1 LFTYFWYWTGAGCPA
16 RRRRRN
22 YDLAVSDVRAAAP
35 EVAVVGSA
43 NLDLVVE
50 VETVP
55 VAGETVLGGDLRRI
69 PGGKGANQAVAAARL
84 GRRVAMVGRVGGDDA
99 GAMLRSAMDSA
110 GVDTTCLLTDEETP
124 SGTALIAVGADGD
137 NAIVVSPGANGRLS
151 PADVESAAAVLAG
164 AKVVL
169 LQLEVPL
176 EAVAAAVRCAR
187 GTVVLNPAPAPA
199 ARLPPDL
206 LDGVDVIVP
215 NQTELATMAG
225 HAGLS
230 PIGGVDPE
238 TALALARGLPV
249 AAAVVTLGAAGA
261 TVVTPADAT
270 HVPAPAVAP
279 VDTTAAGDAFC
290 GALAD
295 ALVDD
300 ASLVEATE
308 WAVRV
313 GAVATLRHGAQPSL
327 PTRDDV
333 EHLLGA

>member
-1 LFTYFWYWTGAGCPA
+1 M
-16 RRRRRN
+16 
-22 YDLAVSDVRAAAP
+22 
-35 EVAVVGSA
+35 GSA
-43 NLDLVVE
+43 NLDLVVD
-50 VETVP
+50 VARVP

-84 GRRVAMVGRVGGDDA
+84 GRRVAMVGRVGDDDA
-99 GAMLRSAMDSA
+99 GAMLRAAMDSA
-110 GVDTTCLLTDEETP
+110 GVDTTCLLETEGTP

-137 NAIVVSPGANGRLS
+137 NAIVVSPSANGHLS
-151 PADVESAAAVLAG
+151 SADVEGAAGVLSAAD
-164 AKVVL
+164 VVL

-176 EAVAAAVRCAR
+176 EAVSAAVRCAG

-199 ARLPPDL
+199 TMLSQDL
-206 LDGVDVIVP
+206 LDGVDVVVP

-230 PIGGVDPE
+230 PIGDVDPE
-238 TALALARGLPV
+238 TAVALARGLPI

-261 TVVTPADAT
+261 IVVTPTDAT
-270 HVPAPAVAP
+270 HVPAPAVLP

-295 ALVDD
+295 ALVGGAD
-300 ASLVEATE
+300 LVGATK

-313 GAVATLRHGAQPSL
+313 GAAATLRHGAQPSL
-327 PTRDDV
+327 PTRNEVDQ
-333 EHLLGA
+333 LTPSL

>member
-1 LFTYFWYWTGAGCPA
+1 MADDPRSG
-16 RRRRRN
+16 
-22 YDLAVSDVRAAAP
+22 P

-50 VETVP
+50 VETIP

-84 GRRVAMVGRVGGDDA
+84 GRRVAMIGRVGDDDA
-99 GAMLRSAMDSA
+99 GRTLRSAMDLAS
-110 GVDTTCLLTDEETP
+110 VDTSRLLATEGTP

-151 PADVESAAAVLAG
+151 SADVEGAAGVLAAAD
-164 AKVVL
+164 VVL

-176 EAVAAAVRCAR
+176 EAVSAAVRCAS

-199 ARLPPDL
+199 SMLSLDL

-230 PIGGVDPE
+230 PIGDVDPE
-238 TALALARGLPV
+238 TAVALARGLPV

-261 TVVTPADAT
+261 MVVTPADAT
-270 HVPAPAVAP
+270 HVTAPAVVP

-295 ALVDD
+295 ALVGGAD
-300 ASLVEATE
+300 LVAATE

-313 GAVATLRHGAQPSL
+313 GAAATLRQGAQPSL
-327 PTRDDV
+327 PTRSEV
-333 EHLLGA
+333 GHLLGA

>member
-1 LFTYFWYWTGAGCPA
+1 MAGTREA
-16 RRRRRN
+16 G
-22 YDLAVSDVRAAAP
+22 P
-35 EVAVVGSA
+35 EIVVAGSA

-84 GRRVAMVGRVGGDDA
+84 GRRVTMIGRVGDDDA
-99 GAMLRSAMDSA
+99 GTVLRSAMESA
-110 GVDTTCLLTDEETP
+110 GVDATYLLATEGTP

-137 NAIVVSPGANGRLS
+137 NAIVVSPGANGRLTAVDVEAAADALS
-151 PADVESAAAVLAG
+151 AADVVL
-164 AKVVL
+164 V
-169 LQLEVPL
+169 QLEVPL
-176 EAVAAAVRCAR
+176 EAVSAAVRCAQ

-199 ARLPPDL
+199 AALPPDL

-225 HAGLS
+225 YAGLS

-238 TALALARGLPV
+238 TAVALARGLPV
-249 AAAVVTLGAAGA
+249 AASVVTLGAAGA
-261 TVVTPADAT
+261 MVVTPTDAI
-270 HVPAPAVAP
+270 HVPAPAVVP

-295 ALVDD
+295 ALVGGAD
-300 ASLVEATE
+300 LVGAAE

-313 GAVATLRHGAQPSL
+313 GAAATLRHGAQPSL
-327 PTRDDV
+327 PTRADI
-333 EHLLGA
+333 EHLLSA

>member
-1 LFTYFWYWTGAGCPA
+1 MADDPRSG
-16 RRRRRN
+16 
-22 YDLAVSDVRAAAP
+22 P

-50 VETVP
+50 VETIP
-55 VAGETVLGGDLRRI
+55 VAGETVLGGDLRLI

-84 GRRVAMVGRVGGDDA
+84 GRRVAMIGRVGDDDA
-99 GAMLRSAMDSA
+99 GRRLRSAIDAA
-110 GVDTTCLLTDEETP
+110 GVDTASLLTAGGAP

-151 PADVESAAAVLAG
+151 SADVEGAAGVLAAAD
-164 AKVVL
+164 VVL

-176 EAVAAAVRCAR
+176 EAVSTAVRRAG
-187 GTVVLNPAPAPA
+187 GTVVLNPAPAPVSM
-199 ARLPPDL
+199 LSLDL

-230 PIGGVDPE
+230 PIGDVDPE
-238 TALALARGLPV
+238 TAVALARGLPV

-261 TVVTPADAT
+261 IVVTPTDAT
-270 HVPAPAVAP
+270 HVPAPAVMP

-295 ALVDD
+295 ALVGGAD
-300 ASLVEATE
+300 LVAATE

-313 GAVATLRHGAQPSL
+313 GAAATLRQGAQPSL
-327 PTRDDV
+327 PTPAEV
-333 EHLLGA
+333 ESLLST

>member
-1 LFTYFWYWTGAGCPA
+1 MAGDP
-16 RRRRRN
+16 
-22 YDLAVSDVRAAAP
+22 RAGP
-35 EVAVVGSA
+35 EVVVVGSA

-84 GRRVAMVGRVGGDDA
+84 GRRVAMVGRVGDDDA
-99 GAMLRSAMDSA
+99 GSMLRAAMDSA
-110 GVDTTCLLTDEETP
+110 GVDTASLLATDDTP
-124 SGTALIAVGADGD
+124 SGTALISVGADGD

-151 PADVESAAAVLAG
+151 SADVESAAGVLGTA
-164 AKVVL
+164 AVVL

-176 EAVAAAVRCAR
+176 EAVSAAVRCAR

-199 ARLPPDL
+199 GTLPAQL
-206 LDGVDVIVP
+206 LDRVDVIVP

-225 HAGLS
+225 HEGLS
-230 PIGGVDPE
+230 PIGGVDPD
-238 TALALARGLPV
+238 TAVALARGLPV

-261 TVVTPADAT
+261 MVVTPTDAT
-270 HVPAPAVAP
+270 HVPAPAVVP

-295 ALVDD
+295 ALVGGAD
-300 ASLVEATE
+300 LVGATK

-313 GAVATLRHGAQPSL
+313 GAAATLRHGAQPSL
-327 PTRDDV
+327 PTADEV
-333 EHLLGA
+333 EPLLTT

>member
-1 LFTYFWYWTGAGCPA
+1 M
-16 RRRRRN
+16 
-22 YDLAVSDVRAAAP
+22 
-35 EVAVVGSA
+35 GSA

-50 VETVP
+50 VETIP
-55 VAGETVLGGDLRRI
+55 VAGETVLGGDLRLI

-84 GRRVAMVGRVGGDDA
+84 GRRVAMIGRVGDDDA
-99 GAMLRSAMDSA
+99 GRTLRSAMDSA
-110 GVDTTCLLTDEETP
+110 GVDTTSLLTTEGAP

-137 NAIVVSPGANGRLS
+137 NAIVVSPGANGHLS
-151 PADVESAAAVLAG
+151 SADVEGATGVLAAAD
-164 AKVVL
+164 VVL

-176 EAVAAAVRCAR
+176 GAVSAAVRGAG

-199 ARLPPDL
+199 SMLPPDL
-206 LDGVDVIVP
+206 LDRVDVIVP

-230 PIGGVDPE
+230 PIGEVDPE
-238 TALALARGLPV
+238 TAVALARGLPI

-261 TVVTPADAT
+261 IVVTPTDAT
-270 HVPAPAVAP
+270 HLPAPAVMP

-295 ALVDD
+295 ALVGGAD
-300 ASLVEATE
+300 LVAATE

-313 GAVATLRHGAQPSL
+313 GAAATLRQGAQPSL
-327 PTRDDV
+327 PTRSEV
-333 EHLLGA
+333 GHLLGA

>member
-1 LFTYFWYWTGAGCPA
+1 M
-16 RRRRRN
+16 
-22 YDLAVSDVRAAAP
+22 
-35 EVAVVGSA
+35 GSA

-50 VETVP
+50 VERVP

-84 GRRVAMVGRVGGDDA
+84 GRRVAMVGRVGDDDA
-99 GAMLRSAMDSA
+99 GAVLRAAMDSA
-110 GVDTTCLLTDEETP
+110 GVDTSGLLATEDTP

-137 NAIVVSPGANGRLS
+137 NAIVVSPGGNGRLS
-151 PADVESAAAVLAG
+151 SADVEGAAGVLG
-164 AKVVL
+164 AAEVVL

-176 EAVAAAVRCAR
+176 GAVSAAVRCAR
-187 GTVVLNPAPAPA
+187 GTVVLNPAPAPGA
-199 ARLPPDL
+199 ELPSDL

-215 NQTELATMAG
+215 NQTELATLAG

-230 PIGGVDPE
+230 HIGEVDPD
-238 TALALARGLPV
+238 TAVALARGLPV
-249 AAAVVTLGAAGA
+249 AAVVVTLGAAGA
-261 TVVTPADAT
+261 MVVTPAEAT

-295 ALVDD
+295 ALVAGAD
-300 ASLVEATE
+300 LVAAAE

-313 GAVATLRHGAQPSL
+313 GAAATLRHGAQPSL
-327 PTRDDV
+327 PTRPEVDR
-333 EHLLGA
+333 LLGG

>member
-1 LFTYFWYWTGAGCPA
+1 MADDPRSG
-16 RRRRRN
+16 
-22 YDLAVSDVRAAAP
+22 P

-50 VETVP
+50 VETIP
-55 VAGETVLGGDLRRI
+55 VAGETVLGGDLRLI

-84 GRRVAMVGRVGGDDA
+84 GRRVAMIGRVGDDDA
-99 GAMLRSAMDSA
+99 GRTLRSAMDSA
-110 GVDTTCLLTDEETP
+110 GVDTACLLTTEGAP
-124 SGTALIAVGADGD
+124 SGTALISVGADGD
-137 NAIVVSPGANGRLS
+137 NAIVVSPGANGRVNS
-151 PADVESAAAVLAG
+151 ADVEGAAGVLAAAD
-164 AKVVL
+164 VVL

-176 EAVAAAVRCAR
+176 EAVAAAVRCAS

-199 ARLPPDL
+199 SMLSLDL

-230 PIGGVDPE
+230 PIGDVDPE
-238 TALALARGLPV
+238 TAVALARGLPV

-261 TVVTPADAT
+261 MVVTPADAT
-270 HVPAPAVAP
+270 HVTAPAVVP

-295 ALVDD
+295 ALVGGADLM
-300 ASLVEATE
+300 AATE

-313 GAVATLRHGAQPSL
+313 GAAATLRQGAQPSL
-327 PTRDDV
+327 PTRSEV
-333 EHLLGA
+333 GHLLGA

>member
-1 LFTYFWYWTGAGCPA
+1 MAAIADDEVAG
-16 RRRRRN
+16 
-22 YDLAVSDVRAAAP
+22 P

-43 NLDLVVE
+43 NLDQVVE

-55 VAGETVLGGDLRRI
+55 VAGETVMGGDLRLI

-84 GRRVAMVGRVGGDDA
+84 GRQVAMVGRVGEDDA
-99 GAMLRSAMDSA
+99 GTMLRSAMDSA
-110 GVDTTCLLTDEETP
+110 GVDTKCLLATEGTP

-151 PADVESAAAVLAG
+151 AADVEGAADVLAAAEA
-164 AKVVL
+164 VL

-199 ARLPPDL
+199 ALLPSDL
-206 LDGVDVIVP
+206 LDGVDVVVP

-238 TALALARGLPV
+238 TAVALARGLPA

-261 TVVTPADAT
+261 MVVTPTDAS
-270 HVPAPAVAP
+270 HVPAPTVLP

-295 ALVDD
+295 ALVGGAD
-300 ASLVEATE
+300 LVEATK

-313 GAVATLRHGAQPSL
+313 GAATTLRHGAQPSL
-327 PTRDDV
+327 PTRADI
-333 EHLLGA
+333 EYLLGS

>member
-1 LFTYFWYWTGAGCPA
+1 MAGDP
-16 RRRRRN
+16 
-22 YDLAVSDVRAAAP
+22 P
-35 EVAVVGSA
+35 ERPQVAVVGSA

-50 VETVP
+50 VATIPVP
-55 VAGETVLGGDLRRI
+55 GETVLGGDLRRI

-84 GRRVAMVGRVGGDDA
+84 GRRVAMIGRVGDDDA
-99 GAMLRSAMDSA
+99 GTTLREALASA
-110 GVDTTCLLTDEETP
+110 GVDTASLRTTPGTP

-137 NAIVVSPGANGRLS
+137 NAIVVSPGANGRVS
-151 PADVESAAAVLAG
+151 SDDVASAAPLLG
-164 AKVVL
+164 AAAVVL

-176 EAVAAAVRCAR
+176 EAVAAAVRHAR

-199 ARLPPDL
+199 AMLPAEL

-230 PIGGVDPE
+230 PIGDVDPE
-238 TALALARGLPV
+238 TAVALARGLPV

-261 TVVTPADAT
+261 MVVTPTDAT
-270 HVPAPAVAP
+270 HVPAPAVVP

-295 ALVDD
+295 ALVGGAD
-300 ASLVEATE
+300 LVGAAR

-313 GAVATLRHGAQPSL
+313 GAAATLRHGAQPSL
-327 PTRDDV
+327 PTRADI
-333 EHLLGA
+333 EHLLGG

>member
-1 LFTYFWYWTGAGCPA
+1 M
-16 RRRRRN
+16 
-22 YDLAVSDVRAAAP
+22 
-35 EVAVVGSA
+35 GSA

-50 VETVP
+50 VSAVP
-55 VAGETVLGGDLRRI
+55 VAGETVLGGDLRHI

-84 GRRVAMVGRVGGDDA
+84 GRRVAMIGRVGDDDA
-99 GAMLRSAMDSA
+99 GTTLRSAMESA
-110 GVDTTCLLTDEETP
+110 GVDTTCLSATEGTP

-151 PADVESAAAVLAG
+151 PADVESAAGVLA
-164 AKVVL
+164 AAEVVL

-176 EAVAAAVRCAR
+176 EAVSAAVRCAR

-199 ARLPPDL
+199 TMLPSDL

-225 HAGLS
+225 HAGLT

-238 TALALARGLPV
+238 TAVALARGLPV

-261 TVVTPADAT
+261 MVVTPADAT
-270 HVPAPAVAP
+270 HVPAPTVLP

-295 ALVDD
+295 ALVGGAD
-300 ASLVEATE
+300 LVEAAT
-308 WAVRV
+308 WAVKV
-313 GAVATLRHGAQPSL
+313 GAATTLRHGAQPSL
-327 PTRDDV
+327 PTRADI
-333 EHLLGA
+333 EHLLGS

>member
-1 LFTYFWYWTGAGCPA
+1 M
-16 RRRRRN
+16 
-22 YDLAVSDVRAAAP
+22 
-35 EVAVVGSA
+35 GSA

-50 VETVP
+50 VEKIP

-69 PGGKGANQAVAAARL
+69 PGGKGANQAVAASRL
-84 GRRVAMVGRVGGDDA
+84 GRRVAMIGRVGDDDA
-99 GAMLRSAMDSA
+99 GTVLHAAMDSA
-110 GVDTTCLLTDEETP
+110 GVDTTCLLATEATP

-137 NAIVVSPGANGRLS
+137 NAIVVSPGANGRVS
-151 PADVESAAAVLAG
+151 SADVESAVNIVGA

-169 LQLEVPL
+169 LQLEVPI

-199 ARLPPDL
+199 AALPSDL

-238 TALALARGLPV
+238 TAVALARGLPV

-261 TVVTPADAT
+261 MVVTPSDAT
-270 HVPAPAVAP
+270 HVPAPAVVP

-295 ALVDD
+295 ALVGGAD
-300 ASLVEATE
+300 LVGATK

-313 GAVATLRHGAQPSL
+313 GAAATLRQGAQPSL
-327 PTRDDV
+327 PTRADI
-333 EHLLGA
+333 ERLLGS